1 MASILKSLRL
11 AADPSRLR
19 LLLLLEQEEL
29 SVAELQ
35 EILAQGQSRI
45 STHLAQLKQA
55 GLVDDRRAG
64 KNAFYRLNAPA
75 ELMGLLRKAARE
87 IPEADED
94 RQALRLAL
102 RQRQDKMRRYFD
114 ELAGKFGRQYVP
126 GRSWK
131 GIAEALLKLMPPM
144 VIADLGAGEGTL
156 SQLMAQRA
164 RKVIAI
170 DNSEKMVEFGAELAR
185 KHGIGNLEYR
195 LGDLEDVPIRSRTV
209 DLAFLS
215 QALHHARASG
225 AGHCG
230 GVADSEAGRA
240 NRHPGFGPAPLRE
253 GAGDVRRPVAGIHG
267 AGDRAVFESRAL
279 QERGDGRGVPGA
291 GGAAFRDGAG
301 GGGEVG
307 GAFKQPSRQAFSQ
320 AVLGNPI
327 IGVGPPSPQ
336 KRFLC

>member
-75 ELMGLLRKAARE
+75 ELMGLLREAARE

-94 RQALRLAL
+94 RQALRLAM
-102 RQRQDKMRRYFD
+102 RQRQDKMRLYFD
-114 ELAGKFGRQYVP
+114 ELAGKVGRQYVP

-185 KHGIGNLEYR
+185 KHEIGNLEYR

-209 DLAFLS
+209 DMAFLS
-215 QALHHARASG
+215 QALHHAVHPERAVAEAWRILKPGGRIAILDLNRHHFEEAREMYADLWLGFTELEIEKYLKG
-225 AGHCG
+225 AGFRN
-230 GVADSEAGRA
+230 VETAVVYREPEAP
-240 NRHPGFGPAPLRE
+240 H
-253 GAGDVRRPVAGIHG
+253 
-267 AGDRAVFESRAL
+267 FET
-279 QERGDGRGVPGA
+279 
-291 GGAAFRDGAG
+291 
-301 GGGEVG
+301 
-307 GAFKQPSRQAFSQ
+307 
-320 AVLGNPI
+320 VLGT
-327 IGVGPPSPQ
+327 GE
-336 KRFLC
+336 K